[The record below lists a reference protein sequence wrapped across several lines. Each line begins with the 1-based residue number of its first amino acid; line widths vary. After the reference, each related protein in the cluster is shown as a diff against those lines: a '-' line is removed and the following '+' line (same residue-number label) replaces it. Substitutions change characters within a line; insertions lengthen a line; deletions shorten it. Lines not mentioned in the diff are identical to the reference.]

1 MDRDTVTTLLLDL
14 LARTALTLPRL
25 RELSP
30 AELNSHPGGHPNSP
44 AWLLWHTGREI
55 DMQLAH
61 LSGDAEVWEEFR
73 ERVGLGEIG
82 DTLGYGHSNSEAASV
97 QVEDFTVLIEYI
109 GATLGAAHQ
118 YISGVS
124 DWGEIIDTYDGEPIT
139 RHVRVTS
146 ILIDAIEHL
155 AQVAY
160 IAGMPSV
167 LP

>member
-1 MDRDTVTTLLLDL
+1 MHSDEVDRTIRDLLD
-14 LARTALTLPRL
+14 RTEYSLSHL
-25 RELSP
+25 RELGP
-30 AELNSHPGGHPNSP
+30 GELNAHPGGHPNSP

-82 DTLGYGHSNSEAASV
+82 DTLGYGHGNSEAASV

-139 RHVRVTS
+139 RHVRMTS